1 MKAILVH
8 ETGGPEKLLYQD
20 VPIPAPG
27 PGQARVKVHAIG
39 VNFIDVYHRSG
50 LYRASLPFIPGME
63 AAGVVD
69 AVGESVT
76 AVSPGDRVA
85 YAMNLGAYGE
95 YALANAWQ
103 LVKLPGSFDFQA
115 AAAAML
121 QGMTAHYLTHSAFA
135 LQSGQTALVHAAA
148 GGVGLLLVQI
158 CRSLGAKVIATV
170 STEAKA
176 ALAREAGANDVI
188 RYDQAD
194 FEAETKKITGNR
206 GVEVVYDSVG
216 RATFDRSLNCL
227 KRRGTL
233 VLFGQA
239 SGPVP
244 PVDLNVLNAK
254 GSLFVTRPS
263 LAHYTA
269 NQEELN
275 WRAGAILGWIA
286 AGKLKLRIDRSY
298 PLREAAQAHE
308 ALEGRRT
315 AGKLLLIP

>member
-1 MKAILVH
+1 MPDRMSFEA
-8 ETGGPEKLLYQD
+8 G
-20 VPIPAPG
+20 
-27 PGQARVKVHAIG
+27 
-39 VNFIDVYHRSG
+39 
-50 LYRASLPFIPGME
+50 ASLPIVYPTSY
-63 AAGVVD
+63 AGLVFR
-69 AVGESVT
+69 AGLRAGET
-76 AVSPGDRVA
+76 
-85 YAMNLGAYGE
+85 L
-95 YALANAWQ
+95 
-103 LVKLPGSFDFQA
+103 
-115 AAAAML
+115 
-121 QGMTAHYLTHSAFA
+121 
-135 LQSGQTALVHAAA
+135 LVHAAA